1 MKAWTHLR
9 SIRPDGRTAALVL
22 SLAAAQWA
30 AASTFNISPIRANLN
45 SGHRTDV
52 LTMANQE
59 DQPVVVQVR
68 AVRWSQKDGVDQL
81 DDTRELLA
89 TPPVLQ
95 IGPKAEQI
103 VRTALRQSPDRS
115 RELSYRLIFQEVPQ
129 PAAQDFTGLRVAL
142 RLSVPV
148 FVAPAGGKAV
158 ADVSWEGH
166 WSPEGKLELTAINR
180 GNAHLQIIDF
190 EVLFPD
196 AKDKVKG
203 ITSKYVLPGSSMS
216 WTLSPA
222 KDASHDGTVQ
232 IHGHSDQG
240 EFSAAVA
247 ITKS

>member
-9 SIRPDGRTAALVL
+9 TIRLPGRTAALVL
-22 SLAAAQWA
+22 WLAAAHGA

-59 DQPVVVQVR
+59 DQPVIVQVR
-68 AVRWSQKDGVDQL
+68 AVRWSQKDGEDQL
-81 DDTRELLA
+81 DDTRDLLA

-103 VRTALRQSPDRS
+103 VRTALRQSPDPS

-129 PAAQDFTGLRVAL
+129 PAAADFTGLRVAL

-148 FVAPAGGKAV
+148 FVAPASGKAA
-158 ADVSWEGH
+158 ADVSWEGR
-166 WSPEGKLELTAINR
+166 WSAAGKLELTATNR

-190 EVLFPD
+190 EVLFQD
-196 AKDKVKG
+196 ANGELKG

-222 KDASHDGTVQ
+222 KDVNHDGTLR